1 MANQL
6 ISGKTSSSSTAATL
20 LSLVII
26 SVYSLSLYC
35 NNGANS
41 AMPFSSSSYSSSIR
55 EASNN
60 TTTITGYILIVI
72 IMIGITGLLI
82 VAARATLV
90 TWITVLVLLALVAG
104 KRRKSL
110 VREGRKIT
118 TDITVYAMKNILL
131 RDKSIIAIT
140 LGILSFIV
148 FILRRV

>member
-1 MANQL
+1 MANQFL
-6 ISGKTSSSSTAATL
+6 SGKTSSSSAAATL

-35 NNGANS
+35 NNGRNS
-41 AMPFSSSSYSSSIR
+41 AMPFSSSSSIWQ
-55 EASNN
+55 ASDNS
-60 TTTITGYILIVI
+60 TAITGCLLIVI
-72 IMIGITGLLI
+72 IMIGITGLLV

-90 TWITVLVLLALVAG
+90 TWITVLVLLAFVAG

-131 RDKSIIAIT
+131 KDKSIIAIT

-148 FILRRV
+148 LILRRV